1 MDYVKLIFV
10 IGTIK
15 ILFYTFRYR
24 KNIIFLNEIINNL
37 EKIKNSKIDS
47 SKRFEANNFLQLNS
61 KKYFRLVKSHSSHN
75 GFNLYNL
82 IKSNLPLFLSKNP
95 LYSNHD
101 LARYCYAVIG
111 DSKKYIGFY
120 NELISKQQQKLVNP
134 FAWLHSL
141 IELFLDSLFA
151 IFPFEVPSLF
161 RKIITF
167 LAEGITIFNF
177 FVGTFP
183 KFRYFIDNID
193 VIISKLF

>member
-82 IKSNLPLFLSKNP
+82 IKSNLPLFLS
-95 LYSNHD
+95 
-101 LARYCYAVIG
+101 
-111 DSKKYIGFY
+111 
-120 NELISKQQQKLVNP
+120 
-134 FAWLHSL
+134 
-141 IELFLDSLFA
+141 
-151 IFPFEVPSLF
+151 
-161 RKIITF
+161 
-167 LAEGITIFNF
+167 
-177 FVGTFP
+177 
-183 KFRYFIDNID
+183 
-193 VIISKLF
+193 